1 MRRTATNLSLLAA
14 LLAALLAG
22 ACAVAPPAAAT
33 ARASTARAAGRAARH
48 GHLPRRRRRHPRPAY
63 RGRPAHSAAARR
75 PARGRGLRTAH
86 RAALGRRGSHPFGSR
101 AMRAGNVG
109 WDVAGLQFQLAAHGF
124 PSGPVDGA
132 LGPRSV
138 AALQRLQ
145 AWAGLPAD
153 GIAGA
158 ATLRALR
165 APPPRSPV
173 ALRPP
178 VAVAV
183 GDRYSPRGSA
193 FHAGV
198 DFPAAT
204 GTPVGA
210 AGFGTVVSAAT
221 TPRASATWSSSA
233 TASGC
238 ERCTPT
244 SPRSTCAPGRRSA
257 PGSASAPSAP
267 PVARADLTCTSSCD
281 CGRQRRSAHRAV
293 AAGSAAHDECRRRL
307 PATVPGMATPA
318 S

>member
-14 LLAALLAG
+14 LLAV

-33 ARASTARAAGRAARH
+33 ARASTAALQVALRAMGTYLGDVDGIRGPRTVAA
-48 GHLPRRRRRHPRPAY
+48 
-63 RGRPAHSAAARR
+63 
-75 PARGRGLRTAH
+75 LRTVQRRAGLPADGVFGPRT
-86 RAALGRRGSHPFGSR
+86 RAALGRRGSHPLGSR

-109 WDVAGLQFQLAAHGF
+109 WDVAGLQFELAAHGF

-210 AGFGTVVSAAT
+210 AGFGTVVFSGYD
-221 TPRASATWSSSA
+221 
-233 TASGC
+233 ASGFGNMVVIGHRFGLRTLYAHLASIHVRAGQAVGVG
-238 ERCTPT
+238 ERIGTVGAT
-244 SPRSTCAPGRRSA
+244 GRSSGPHLHFELRLRGANVDP
-257 PGSASAPSAP
+257 
-267 PVARADLTCTSSCD
+267 LT
-281 CGRQRRSAHRAV
+281 A
-293 AAGSAAHDECRRRL
+293 L
-307 PATVPGMATPA
+307 
-318 S
+318 